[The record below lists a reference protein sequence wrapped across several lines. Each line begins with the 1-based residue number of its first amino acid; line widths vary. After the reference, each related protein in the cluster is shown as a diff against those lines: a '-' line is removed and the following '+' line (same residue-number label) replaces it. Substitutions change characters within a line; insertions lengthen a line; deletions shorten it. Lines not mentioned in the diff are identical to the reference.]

1 MKKITIYT
9 STRAKGNIKVI
20 FLDVIRFYTYGV
32 EISVIYSLQ
41 MLNNRYIL
49 LREKCASDFFLTGRI
64 L

>member
-32 EISVIYSLQ
+32 EISVIYSLRS
-41 MLNNRYIL
+41 NV
-49 LREKCASDFFLTGRI
+49 E
-64 L
+64 